1 MWSKISSALKSRQG
15 NDNELDHSVLHT
27 DVLSSVYEQ
36 HPNMSV
42 FHDVTPEIPFPTPSP
57 PPSPSKQ
64 GRKGMLK
71 RMSRIS
77 KTQEVDSLRGQ
88 SPLKLPINLPKK
100 VRSHMQMKSSIDTS
114 RPSTDTYRQPSDPVR
129 PSLDSLQPGTPPE
142 FKFDAKYGSVRSILR
157 DPKTP
162 GTGQNVRF
170 FSRDAY
176 KVISPDTSMNSDPD
190 PVSFADRLQRA
201 KTESAA
207 GKKQLRP
214 SAIELF
220 SPQTDSQL
228 PDGSSFLASIPPQDM
243 SNIFDMSQEHELPTI
258 PLGLKTPLLDSAIE
272 LNETVDG
279 ATSTPLKLKD
289 KLNDDRK
296 VVHDRS
302 ISFSFGQTVF
312 RAIDKPLPIDP
323 DKSGSSDSASTSS
336 HSSKNRNRAQS
347 DTMFQSIIK
356 SSKHPEADINHSSEA
371 VVLYTNPEPDPF
383 RADATTYYTPQ
394 TMIPPTPPQGSHSR
408 TASREEDIIWSL
420 RTQLALQQE
429 LCAQYEI
436 DLGARDELVSALTGR
451 LESAEREN
459 EKRKSVLR
467 SWKKKAAELEKM
479 CRHLEEE
486 VDSSRQESMERSV
499 MDEASSEALRQL
511 HRQISQLEREK
522 SDVEAKEET
531 LRTQRDA
538 LEKSGKGKDDELIRL
553 KEALKG
559 RDDNERALKE
569 GICDAKEQMDQ
580 ITTSAESEEDLR
592 AIIADKEHAEEAERV
607 RHSVIE
613 LAWADEQQR
622 MLAAAA
628 DLQQKNESLVTELA
642 SVRHELSRQ
651 NEERLLLKNEVEA
664 QWQNTQ
670 NTSEHM
676 ERMTKER
683 DALKGDIEALE
694 SKISTMEDEW
704 NDSEN
709 RKIELETELH
719 DVLDARDALEK
730 ERDELEEQLHQ
741 EREHADGLTQA
752 MQEQEDRL
760 SQLDGELRFMKENVS
775 RLEGNI
781 RDRDTEIVSLSGKVT
796 ERAAETEE
804 LREQLSS
811 LKREQARY
819 GDVQRRGLEE
829 AIAREREAREQ
840 LETALKE
847 KATSDIALGSSKE
860 RLHSLSEEMSRLRGQ
875 VHQLQKESADKE
887 VTIVHLNKQ
896 VTQDKEDINGLNIAL
911 DSKQQEL
918 ELVKRRHGVRGTG
931 GSTPAPSKVA
941 PRRESS
947 TFSTPSAVRPP
958 SALSDVSRDGLE
970 RKIGEAPYGAPR
982 ASVGALSRSIRINAT
997 PTVAGKLV
1005 GSMGPPAAKI
1015 SRPSISTPIAPRA
1028 PSALG
1033 KSTSAR
1039 SSAAGT
1045 PTTAASLRQASN
1057 PSAESQAKFTSRRF
1071 SASSGPSGV
1080 DEKENA
1086 STPKTLKTPRRM
1098 IVPT

>member
-15 NDNELDHSVLHT
+15 NDNELDHP

-42 FHDVTPEIPFPTPSP
+42 FHDAKPEIPFPTPSP

-77 KTQEVDSLRGQ
+77 KAEEVDSLRGQ
-88 SPLKLPINLPKK
+88 SPLKLPISLPKK
-100 VRSHMQMKSSIDTS
+100 VRSHMQLKSSIDTS
-114 RPSTDTYRQPSDPVR
+114 RPSTDTYRQPSDPIR
-129 PSLDSLQPGTPPE
+129 PSLDSLQPGTPLE
-142 FKFDAKYGSVRSILR
+142 SKFDPKYGSMRSILR

-190 PVSFADRLQRA
+190 PVSLADRLQRA

-214 SAIELF
+214 SAMELF
-220 SPQTDSQL
+220 SPQTDSQ
-228 PDGSSFLASIPPQDM
+228 GSSFLASIPPQDM
-243 SNIFDMSQEHELPTI
+243 SNIFDMSQEHDLPTI

-272 LNETVDG
+272 LDETVDG
-279 ATSTPLKLKD
+279 AMSTPLKFKD
-289 KLNDDRK
+289 KSNVDGK
-296 VVHDRS
+296 AAHDRS

-312 RAIDKPLPIDP
+312 RAIDKPLPLDP

-336 HSSKNRNRAQS
+336 RSSKNRNRAQS
-347 DTMFQSIIK
+347 DTMFQSIMK
-356 SSKHPEADINHSSEA
+356 SSKHPEADINDSSEA

-394 TMIPPTPPQGSHSR
+394 TMIPPTPPQGTHSR

-436 DLGARDELVSALTGR
+436 DLGARDELVEALTGR

-486 VDSSRQESMERSV
+486 VDSSRQESMERSI
-499 MDEASSEALRQL
+499 MDEASGEALRQL

-531 LRTQRDA
+531 LRIQRDA
-538 LEKSGKGKDDELIRL
+538 LERSVKGKDDELIRL
-553 KEALKG
+553 QEALQG

-569 GICDAKEQMDQ
+569 GIRDVKEQMDQ
-580 ITTSAESEEDLR
+580 ITTSAEPEEDLR
-592 AIIADKEHAEEAERV
+592 TIIAEKEHAGEAERA

-613 LAWADEQQR
+613 LAWAEEQQR

-628 DLQQKNESLVTELA
+628 ELQQKNVSLVTELA
-642 SVRHELSRQ
+642 SVREELSRE
-651 NEERLLLKNEVEA
+651 NEERLLLKSEVEA
-664 QWQNTQ
+664 QWQSTMKNG
-670 NTSEHM
+670 EHI
-676 ERMTKER
+676 EQMTKER

-694 SKISTMEDEW
+694 SKISTMEEEW

-709 RKIELETELH
+709 RKSELEAELH
-719 DVLDARDALEK
+719 DALDARDAVEK
-730 ERDELEEQLHQ
+730 ERDELEEQLHH

-760 SQLDGELRFMKENVS
+760 SQLDGELRFMKENVL
-775 RLEGNI
+775 RLEENI
-781 RDRDTEIVSLSGKVT
+781 KDRDTEIASLSGKVI
-796 ERAAETEE
+796 ERAAEAEE
-804 LREQLSS
+804 LHEQLSFF
-811 LKREQARY
+811 KREQARS
-819 GDVQRRGLEE
+819 GDVQKRDLEE
-829 AIAREREAREQ
+829 AISREREAREQ

-847 KATSDIALGSSKE
+847 KATSDIALGSSKD
-860 RLHSLSEEMSRLRGQ
+860 RLHSLSEEMSRLRVQ

-887 VTIVHLNKQ
+887 VTVVHLNKQ

-918 ELVKRRHGVRGTG
+918 ELVKRKYGVRGTG

-947 TFSTPSAVRPP
+947 AFSTPSAVRPP

-970 RKIGEAPYGAPR
+970 RKLGETPSGAPR
-982 ASVGALSRSIRINAT
+982 ASIGALSRSVRMNAT
-997 PTVAGKLV
+997 PTAAGKLV

-1015 SRPSISTPIAPRA
+1015 SRPSVSTPIAPRA

-1033 KSTSAR
+1033 KSISAR

-1045 PTTAASLRQASN
+1045 PMAAASLRRASN
-1057 PSAESQAKFTSRRF
+1057 SSVESQAKFTSRRF
-1071 SASSGPSGV
+1071 SVSSAPSEA
-1080 DEKENA
+1080 DEKENV
-1086 STPKTLKTPRRM
+1086 STPKTLKTPRRTM
-1098 IVPT
+1098 VPA